1 MSSAQERLA
10 AARDILAAWV
20 NDFQEPEPERLD
32 AGIAPADL
40 MAAVRALQTAHWGYL
55 AAITGLDLG
64 AEAGQLEVLYH
75 FCSGAAVM
83 TLRVPIPRQESSVPS
98 ICEIIPSASVFER
111 ELAEML
117 GVTVIGTPN
126 TDRLFL
132 ADDWPLD
139 SYPLR
144 KDAFVGSAEKE
155 QGA

>member
-10 AARDILAAWV
+10 AARDVLVAWV

-32 AGIAPADL
+32 AVIASADL
-40 MAAVRALQTAHWGYL
+40 TAAVRALQTAHWGYL

-64 AEAGQLEVLYH
+64 VEAGQLEVLYH
-75 FCSGAAVM
+75 FCSGAAVT

-117 GVTVIGTPN
+117 GVVVVNTPN

-132 ADDWPLD
+132 ADDWPSD
-139 SYPLR
+139 IYPLR
-144 KDAFVGSAEKE
+144 KDAFVDSAEKG